1 MFTFINKNGLF
12 GKAEKEKS
20 SSKVL
25 EMFALLED

>member
-1 MFTFINKNGLF
+1 MFTFINKNVLF
-12 GKAEKEKS
+12 GKAEKEKL